1 MATLGTGGIGKMRVH
16 LTRELA
22 QRGIKVDLL
31 LGKITGPYVSAVD
44 PRVRI
49 IKMGTSHALMSL
61 PRLIAYLRHERPT
74 ALITEKLRVNIA
86 ALRARRL
93 ARVNTLVFTSVHGVV
108 SHKLDKENLKQSKQQ
123 AKMAAICRYYP
134 LNDGF
139 ITVSKGIAEDLINVF
154 GVPERKIHVVYNPV
168 VTPELILRSKEAAN
182 HPWLDSDGPAVILS
196 TGRLEPQK
204 DYPILIQAFA
214 KMRAKRECRLIIL
227 GEGKERSKLESLVET
242 LNIQEYV
249 SFSGFVPNPYVYMAK
264 ADLFVLSSAWEG
276 FGNVLVE
283 AMACGLPVV
292 ATDCPSGP
300 REILQNGLYGPLVP
314 VGNVDALARAMEA
327 TLDKPISPQRL
338 KTAAQYYSATA
349 CTDGYLRALG
359 LK

>member
-1 MATLGTGGIGKMRVH
+1 V
-16 LTRELA
+16 
-22 QRGIKVDLL
+22 
-31 LGKITGPYVSAVD
+31 
-44 PRVRI
+44 
-49 IKMGTSHALMSL
+49 
-61 PRLIAYLRHERPT
+61 
-74 ALITEKLRVNIA
+74 
-86 ALRARRL
+86 
-93 ARVNTLVFTSVHGVV
+93 
-108 SHKLDKENLKQSKQQ
+108 
-123 AKMAAICRYYP
+123 
-134 LNDGF
+134 
-139 ITVSKGIAEDLINVF
+139 
-154 GVPERKIHVVYNPV
+154 
-168 VTPELILRSKEAAN
+168 
-182 HPWLDSDGPAVILS
+182 
-196 TGRLEPQK
+196 
-204 DYPILIQAFA
+204 
-214 KMRAKRECRLIIL
+214 
-227 GEGKERSKLESLVET
+227 GKERSKLESLVET

-314 VGNVDALARAMEA
+314 VGNVDALALAMEA

-349 CTDGYLRALG
+349 CADGYLRALG